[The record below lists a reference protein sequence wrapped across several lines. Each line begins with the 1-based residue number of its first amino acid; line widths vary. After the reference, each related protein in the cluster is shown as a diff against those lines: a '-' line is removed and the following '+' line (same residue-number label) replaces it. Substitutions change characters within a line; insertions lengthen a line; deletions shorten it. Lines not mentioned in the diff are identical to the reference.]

1 MVSNEKS
8 IAAFVFMAKILLAV
22 LVIRLALLI
31 GAFVYAAF
39 TL

>member
-1 MVSNEKS
+1 
-8 IAAFVFMAKILLAV
+8 LLGMTMLFLV
-22 LVIRLALLI
+22 LIVIGVATLI